1 MANLKSDQHGSGGEG
16 DWTLQEAVA
25 RIGLLRA
32 TRSGI
37 DQSPRAWER
46 LVASC
51 RREAERAVG

>member
-16 DWTLQEAVA
+16 DWIVREAVA
-25 RIGLLRA
+25 RIGSLQAR
-32 TRSGI
+32 RSGF
-37 DQSPRAWER
+37 DQNPRAWER